1 MSKCIAA
8 LSAWTRKSLICYN
21 CFIQCL
27 ILLCSEC
34 VVCRNSVLA
43 NQNKGF
49 KEQMKTLID
58 KGRHD
63 DELIEALMVV
73 TMIVTNTVLT
83 QCFFLCQCLY
93 KFINKCYLHVLLN
106 IIYQKKKSS
115 QFHYIYFAHRLTF
128 SNSHKQDSCNWGY

>member
-1 MSKCIAA
+1 
-8 LSAWTRKSLICYN
+8 
-21 CFIQCL
+21 
-27 ILLCSEC
+27 
-34 VVCRNSVLA
+34 
-43 NQNKGF
+43 
-49 KEQMKTLID
+49 MKTLID

-106 IIYQKKKSS
+106 IIYPKKKILSIS
-115 QFHYIYFAHRLTF
+115 LYLFCTWINFF
-128 SNSHKQDSCNWGY
+128 